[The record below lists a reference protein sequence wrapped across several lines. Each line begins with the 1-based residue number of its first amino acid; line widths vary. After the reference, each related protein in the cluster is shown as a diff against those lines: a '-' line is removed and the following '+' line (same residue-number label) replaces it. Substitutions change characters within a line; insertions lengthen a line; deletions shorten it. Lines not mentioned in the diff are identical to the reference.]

1 MSNRFLAIIVMGVS
15 GAGKSTVAAALAAR
29 LGFALE
35 DADAYHPPANVAK
48 MHAGIADDLATTLLL
63 ATDKPVLA
71 VPAMNV
77 RMWQHPATRRNVAG
91 LRADGVHVMD
101 PEAGEMAC
109 GEFGPGRLP
118 EIERIFAEISHH
130 LATAMPVMAAQ
141 PDFADPAH
149 RPLFGKRVLV
159 TAGPTHEPIDP
170 VRYIANRSSGRQG
183 FAIAQAAAEMGM
195 EEFYDAA
202 QARVNSALRQAGTI
216 LITHEH
222 ADHEGGLV
230 ALGDPGALARTRFNS
245 NQVDG
250 NRWTDLLPWPQ
261 GARPQPTLAGSDPVA
276 VAPGVVVI
284 PAPSHTPGSQMIFV
298 RLADGRE
305 FLFAGDIASFALNW
319 RETRARSR
327 LVGDWFAPENRA
339 EVFAW
344 LRTIRAWQAQAPGLV
359 VVPGHDFTTMIDPEH
374 PTGIHRGFSPPP
386 V

>member
-1 MSNRFLAIIVMGVS
+1 MTKRFNLFLLIMALLTGVPYYWLLLDNRPGD
-15 GAGKSTVAAALAAR
+15 AAA
-29 LGFALE
+29 
-35 DADAYHPPANVAK
+35 
-48 MHAGIADDLATTLLL
+48 
-63 ATDKPVLA
+63 KPITMAQLRELA
-71 VPAMNV
+71 VSMPGEAPYRVEMEHV
-77 RMWQHPATRRNVAG
+77 TYRRLPGNLFVAG
-91 LRADGVHVMD
+91 SGMKRMQV
-101 PEAGEMAC
+101 
-109 GEFGPGRLP
+109 
-118 EIERIFAEISHH
+118 S
-130 LATAMPVMAAQ
+130 VMAWQ
-141 PDFADPAH
+141 LPVKG
-149 RPLFGKRVLV
+149 GKAIV
-159 TAGPTHEPIDP
+159 ID
-170 VRYIANRSSGRQG
+170 SGLTR
-183 FAIAQAAAEMGM
+183 QAAAEMGM